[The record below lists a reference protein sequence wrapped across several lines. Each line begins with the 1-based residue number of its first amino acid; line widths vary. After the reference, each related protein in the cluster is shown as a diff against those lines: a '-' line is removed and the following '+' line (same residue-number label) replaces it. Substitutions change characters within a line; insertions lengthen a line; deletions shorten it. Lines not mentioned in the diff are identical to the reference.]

1 MKLKAQNFKLA
12 LQTLLWGYA
21 VMCRFFIEIRKGK
34 IIEKNCHCGQTYK
47 DHKRIEKRHIP
58 VCDDCLPF

>member
-12 LQTLLWGYA
+12 LQPLFWVYA
-21 VMCRFFIEIRKGK
+21 VMCLFFIEIRKGK
-34 IIEKNCHCGQTYK
+34 IIEKKCNCGQTYK
-47 DHKRIEKRHIP
+47 DHKRIEKRYIP